1 MRSAK
6 LLHAA
11 QCCKKVQMPVTAAE
25 LAVRDRAQP
34 NLLLLCDEVTDCRI
48 LRCTQFLCAC
58 ISCGVCL
65 THLHECGGAQKA
77 PHNVITKWCFCFLY
91 GSLSFPPDVRLK
103 QCHYTTDIYIYAS
116 NKNGT
121 EKAVCSST
129 NCFFYDTGVRFW
141 RQDRVP

>member
-1 MRSAK
+1 MRCTD
-6 LLHAA
+6 LFDAA

-65 THLHECGGAQKA
+65 TRLHECGGAQKA
-77 PHNVITKWCFCFLY
+77 PHNVIAKWCFCFCMVHCH
-91 GSLSFPPDVRLK
+91 FPLM
-103 QCHYTTDIYIYAS
+103 
-116 NKNGT
+116 
-121 EKAVCSST
+121 
-129 NCFFYDTGVRFW
+129 YD
-141 RQDRVP
+141 